1 MSHLIPTPGLVLD
14 YVPCPGGAR
23 LVRAYGDDPCP
34 VLPAEVDGLPLVQ
47 LGDYCFA
54 AQQRASALPPEE
66 QILRCVIPG
75 AVPSENRIG
84 GNFLYAVTLPDSL
97 RSIGNCAFYNCRSL
111 TGIYLGTNAHN
122 VGSDVF
128 LNTFALKQLTVRA
141 HPDRPCGL
149 FAILNSI
156 TTDIRVVFQPEDTIL
171 AAAYYP
177 EYWMDVEE
185 TPAHILLQTYSGQG
199 FHYRQCFNNEVPEW
213 DSYDAILAQSG
224 SSDPARVITLLALD
238 RLRFP
243 FALSETAR
251 KAYRTYLTENAAACI
266 PVLLKQ
272 QDTQALSD
280 LLCLD
285 ILDEAALQQAAAQA
299 RQADNA
305 AFAALLADALQK
317 KQPKA
322 AAAKA
327 NRYDFDF

>member
-1 MSHLIPTPGLVLD
+1 MTKSFTPTPGLVLD
-14 YVPCPGGAR
+14 YIPCAGGAR
-23 LVRAYGDDPCP
+23 LVRAFSDDPCP
-34 VLPAEVDGLPLVQ
+34 ILPEQLDGLPLVQ

-66 QILRCVIPG
+66 QILRYIVPG
-75 AVPSENRIG
+75 GTPSENRIG
-84 GNFLYAVTLPDSL
+84 GNFLYAITLPDTL

-111 TGIYLGTNAHN
+111 TSIYLGTNAQS

-141 HPDRPCGL
+141 QPDRPCGL

-156 TTDIRVVFQPEDTIL
+156 TTDVRVVFQPEDTIL

-177 EYWMDVEE
+177 EYWMDVQE

-224 SSDPARVITLLALD
+224 SSDPARVMTLLALD
-238 RLRFP
+238 RLRWP
-243 FALSETAR
+243 FALSENAK
-251 KAYRTYLTENAAACI
+251 KAYRSYLAENVSTCI
-266 PVLLKQ
+266 SVLLKQ
-272 QDTQALSD
+272 QDTQTLSG
-280 LLCLD
+280 LLALD
-285 ILDEAALQQAAAQA
+285 IMDEPALQQAAEKA
-299 RQADNA
+299 RQSDNA

-317 KQPKA
+317 KQPKP
-322 AAAKA
+322 AAKA